1 MRFDIILPATRALR
15 TTPDIKMAPIA
26 RFATVLSF
34 AALAVAQTNPE
45 DQAFATPTV
54 APTSALSVG
63 AQTVT
68 VTTTATVTQAASAAP
83 EITAVSDCHAHGTV
97 K

>member
-1 MRFDIILPATRALR
+1 LRFDIILPATRALR

-54 APTSALSVG
+54 APTSSVG

-68 VTTTATVTQAASAAP
+68 VTASATVTQAASAVP

>member
-1 MRFDIILPATRALR
+1 MNR
-15 TTPDIKMAPIA
+15 IA
-26 RFATVLSF
+26 SFAAVLSL

-45 DQAFATPTV
+45 DQAFVTPTV
-54 APTSALSVG
+54 APTSVLSIG

-68 VTTTATVTQAASAAP
+68 ITATATVTQAASAAP

-97 K
+97 KYVTSKTTFVRSWR

>member
-1 MRFDIILPATRALR
+1 
-15 TTPDIKMAPIA
+15 MAPIA
-26 RFATVLSF
+26 RFVAVLSF

-45 DQAFATPTV
+45 DQAFVTPTV
-54 APTSALSVG
+54 APTSILSAG

-68 VTTTATVTQAASAAP
+68 ITATATVTQAASAAP
-83 EITAVSDCHAHGTV
+83 DITAVSDCHAHGTV

>member
-1 MRFDIILPATRALR
+1 
-15 TTPDIKMAPIA
+15 MAPIA
-26 RFATVLSF
+26 HFAAVLSL

-54 APTSALSVG
+54 AVTSVPIG

-68 VTTTATVTQAASAAP
+68 ITATATVTQAASTAP

>member
-1 MRFDIILPATRALR
+1 
-15 TTPDIKMAPIA
+15 MARIA
-26 RFATVLSF
+26 HFAAVLSL

-45 DQAFATPTV
+45 DQAFVTPTA
-54 APTSALSVG
+54 APTSVISIG

-68 VTTTATVTQAASAAP
+68 ITATATVTQAASAAP